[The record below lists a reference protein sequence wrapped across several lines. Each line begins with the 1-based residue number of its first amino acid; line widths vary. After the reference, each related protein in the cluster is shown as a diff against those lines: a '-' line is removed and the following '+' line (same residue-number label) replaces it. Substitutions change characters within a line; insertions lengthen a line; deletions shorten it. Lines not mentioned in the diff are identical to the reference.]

1 MEVKHETPD
10 DLISQVKKA
19 GFDVACIMLIF
30 VLFANLTRHFN
41 PSLPHIKYEQLF
53 IYSAFLIISAATLR
67 RFKRSLAQLFT
78 NAIFIGFAATMASE
92 IHKGR

>member
-10 DLISQVKKA
+10 ELISQVKKA
-19 GFDVACIMLIF
+19 GFDVMCIMLIF

-41 PSLPHIKYEQLF
+41 RHLPPVQYDRLLT
-53 IYSAFLIISAATLR
+53 YSVFLIIAAATLR

-78 NAIFIGFAATMASE
+78 NALFIGFAAAMATE